1 MSSNFEKPNLDR
13 SAGPLPIDMFK
24 LQQKR
29 KEEAEKRASE
39 TANPP
44 SLSKQMSVRSRFL
57 TREVS
62 ELQPCMPKTSSVSFS
77 DVDDL
82 RKFTLFISPDEG
94 YWKGGKFTFEIQIPP
109 EYNIKPPKAH
119 CLTKLW
125 HPNITEDGKICL
137 SILREHTMDG
147 TGWLPTRTL
156 KDVVWGLN
164 ALFTDLCDF
173 DDPLNVAAA
182 EQHRQSR
189 GAFERKVR
197 DYVHSYAM
205 E

>member
-1 MSSNFEKPNLDR
+1 
-13 SAGPLPIDMFK
+13 MFK

-29 KEEAEKRASE
+29 KEEAEKRDTE

-62 ELQPCMPKTSSVSFS
+62 ELESCMPKTCSVSFS

-82 RKFTLFISPDEG
+82 RKFTLYISPDEG

-137 SILREHTMDG
+137 SILRQHTMDA

-164 ALFTDLCDF
+164 SLFTDLCDF
-173 DDPLNVAAA
+173 DDPLNVTAA
-182 EQHRQSR
+182 EQHHQNRS
-189 GAFERKVR
+189 AFERKVR
-197 DYVHSYAM
+197 DYVRSYAM